1 MFFIRKNLDLSLKNI
16 NYISFILYNDFPD
29 LSNYLNENYYNK
41 EQHNIIEQKINPFY
55 NHANG
60 NLIHI
65 ESAIQINKIYN
76 HNIQYSTILKYTYY
90 TDLEHHKRINVKDNI
105 YIEFLNGICIN
116 QFKKKS
122 PNWIKTYSCILF
134 DKYYTNT
141 NILDNIREK
150 INNTD
155 IKTNFFEDIC
165 KKKYNSAIFIEKL
178 EDSITFNDFLN
189 KHIIKNDIFNNLTDK
204 ILSIQNEIY
213 FNNFIM
219 DCYGILIQV
228 YSALKLNDDKFTHQ
242 DLHLHN
248 ILLTKDP
255 SNKKFTFIYNYG
267 NKQIKIHTNYI
278 AVIIDYGKTY
288 VGCTNASTNIFQKN
302 AYEAESCVDPYR
314 YHDLP
319 DVPILNSKI
328 NFAQY
333 NKYYNH
339 SLNNQKD
346 FSTDE
351 IDLNIHSIDNRCI
364 YLFRN
369 LIDEAINANNRKL
382 VFNNKKVT
390 DFLNNVFDIKT
401 KKEFKNI
408 TDTLEWLIDCF
419 EKSNITVPIKNDLV
433 DFNINIDMYDN
444 RDWYVDFL

>member
-1 MFFIRKNLDLSLKNI
+1 M
-16 NYISFILYNDFPD
+16 DF
-29 LSNYLNENYYNK
+29 
-41 EQHNIIEQKINPFY
+41 
-55 NHANG
+55 
-60 NLIHI
+60 
-65 ESAIQINKIYN
+65 
-76 HNIQYSTILKYTYY
+76 
-90 TDLEHHKRINVKDNI
+90 
-105 YIEFLNGICIN
+105 
-116 QFKKKS
+116 
-122 PNWIKTYSCILF
+122 
-134 DKYYTNT
+134 
-141 NILDNIREK
+141 
-150 INNTD
+150 
-155 IKTNFFEDIC
+155 
-165 KKKYNSAIFIEKL
+165 
-178 EDSITFNDFLN
+178 
-189 KHIIKNDIFNNLTDK
+189 
-204 ILSIQNEIY
+204 
-213 FNNFIM
+213 
-219 DCYGILIQV
+219 YGILIQI
-228 YSALKLNDDKFTHQ
+228 YATLNINNNNFTHQ
-242 DLHLHN
+242 DLHLNN
-248 ILLTKDP
+248 ILLMKDP
-255 SNKKFTFIYNYG
+255 SKKKFTFIYNYK
-267 NKQIKIHTNYI
+267 NKKIKIYTNYI
-278 AVIIDYGKTY
+278 AVIIDYGRSY
-288 VGCTNASTNIFQKN
+288 VKCKNASTNIFKKN
-302 AYEAESCVDPYR
+302 AYNSTSCIDKNIKTITT
-314 YHDLP
+314 LP
-319 DVPILNSKI
+319 IIDSKI